1 MDYLQ
6 SLILSVNKS
15 HSGLGELVAMEQIA
29 IKARKMMLSV
39 SPSGC
44 GKSRATD
51 WVKASTPNMLT
62 QGRLST
68 AALGSL
74 ADALTNFNSCL
85 FIDDLAQ
92 SGSDYARNMTVTTL
106 AELCY
111 CGEAHSV
118 MAKSEYDIFGFKG
131 AIIAN
136 IQPVLLRNLVIE
148 ADWDAS
154 VKDKTIRY
162 YHLRRP
168 TKPNLKPPEF
178 TMEWGID
185 FDKVA
190 EPKKIPQSLITLG
203 RCEWSSTRVIQHVTD
218 LLKSVAALNSHEAV
232 TPSDMRLL
240 ETLLRPLAI
249 ESLVLAKLEFEAD
262 RQLDNNALAI
272 LTEYYSYGGE
282 FTLSQIADDY
292 SLSEA
297 RARAILAGYSELWV
311 DIGTGIYRP
320 SIPMQEKMNEL
331 GVLYVSS
338 NKKHTDKNKHKQ
350 GD

>member
-6 SLILSVNKS
+6 SLILTVNKS
-15 HSGLGELVAMEQIA
+15 HLGLGELIAMEQIA

-51 WVKASTPNMLT
+51 WVKASTPNQLT

-68 AALGSL
+68 AQLGSL
-74 ADALTNFNSCL
+74 ADALTNFSSCL

-111 CGEAHSV
+111 SGEAHSV

-131 AIIAN
+131 SIIAN
-136 IQPVLLRNLVIE
+136 IQPVLLRNLVTE

-168 TKPNLKPPEF
+168 TKPNLKVPEF
-178 TMEWGID
+178 TIGWGKN
-185 FDKVA
+185 FDDIA
-190 EPKKIPQSLITLG
+190 EPRKIPKSLVTLG
-203 RCEWSSTRVIQHVTD
+203 RCEWSSTRVVQHVTD
-218 LLKSVAALNSHEAV
+218 LLKAVAALNSHFTV
-232 TPSDMRLL
+232 TLSDQKLL

-249 ESLVLAKLEFEAD
+249 ESLVLAKLEFESD

-292 SLSEA
+292 SLSET
-297 RARAILAGYSELWV
+297 RARAILSMYSDLWV
-311 DIGTGIYRP
+311 DVGTGLYRP
-320 SIPMQEKMNEL
+320 SIAMEQKMNEL
-331 GVLYVSS
+331 GVLYVQT
-338 NKKHTDKNKHKQ
+338 NRKHTNKNKHK
-350 GD
+350 